1 MEYIDINIKII
12 CEKECDNDSTD
23 VRVIEEKENS
33 VIIMIS
39 LCHAHFF
46 EEHESRY
53 NKKPTIY
60 FGDKLVKDYVR
71 MPFQNVYEDDE
82 ELGKICLFARA
93 KYEFF
98 F

>member
-1 MEYIDINIKII
+1 MEYINVKII

-23 VRVIEEKENS
+23 VMVKEEKENS

-39 LCHAHFF
+39 LYHADFF
-46 EEHESRY
+46 ENYERKY

-60 FGDKLVKDYVR
+60 FGSKLVKDYIR
-71 MPFQNVYEDDE
+71 IPFENIYEDDE
-82 ELGKICLFARA
+82 EYGKICLFARA

>member
-1 MEYIDINIKII
+1 MEYINIKII

-23 VRVIEEKENS
+23 VRVVEEKENS

-39 LCHAHFF
+39 LYHADFF
-46 EEHESRY
+46 GNYERQY

-60 FGDKLVKDYVR
+60 FGSKLVRDYVR
-71 MPFQNVYEDDE
+71 LPFENIYEDDE
-82 ELGKICLFARA
+82 EFGKICLFARA